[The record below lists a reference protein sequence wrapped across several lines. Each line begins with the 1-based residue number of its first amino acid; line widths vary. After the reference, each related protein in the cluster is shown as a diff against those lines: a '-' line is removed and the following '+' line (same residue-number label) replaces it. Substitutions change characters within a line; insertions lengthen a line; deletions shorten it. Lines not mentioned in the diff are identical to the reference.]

1 MVVLSVGRSDPQHDC
16 VAAALSYITDATT
29 PPKPTGNPRNVLFH
43 PPIQISTTALQLP
56 PYFGTSL
63 SHEINDHQWNAD
75 Q

>member
-16 VAAALSYITDATT
+16 VAAALSYITDTT
-29 PPKPTGNPRNVLFH
+29 IPPNPTDNPCNVLFH
-43 PPIQISTTALQLP
+43 VFFQIPAMALQFP
-56 PYFGTSL
+56 PYFDTSL